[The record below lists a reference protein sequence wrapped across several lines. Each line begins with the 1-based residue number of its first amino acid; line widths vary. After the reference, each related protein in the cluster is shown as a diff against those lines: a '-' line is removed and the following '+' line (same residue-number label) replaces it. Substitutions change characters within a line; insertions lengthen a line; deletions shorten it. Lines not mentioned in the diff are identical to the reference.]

1 MRAPDFTSPARRAVL
16 RGQRQ
21 RDSVPLDNHNPR
33 RRGWVR
39 RLGFLRAAWPCQ
51 TGGRAKG
58 RLRQH
63 CLDVRIIRKTTEV
76 TQL

>member
-1 MRAPDFTSPARRAVL
+1 MRALDFTSPARRAVL

-21 RDSVPLDNHNPR
+21 RGSVPLEYHYTL

-63 CLDVRIIRKTTEV
+63 CLDVRITRKTTEV